1 MSCTGCSTKFGLLTR
16 EHSCP
21 NCQFSHCARCL
32 NSAILVPRLRKEKKV
47 CRKCFEALSKVGG
60 HSPEDSREPPAA
72 LQKRLDALMH
82 KPNNGGSAA
91 PKSGPEVE
99 EIEHRL
105 RKLQQDSREVIPI
118 HADIEDRL
126 AKLKG
131 VDVSYYR
138 QAPITV
144 YKDNRTDAE
153 KASDLFKQT
162 MGLVAI
168 DIRRTNVIKASVDEM
183 ESRLARLR
191 STEKDPPGEAE
202 AEPPSEPAK
211 RGDMTDDEA
220 RLVQL
225 SQPKAP
231 EEEVP
236 VDEVARL
243 IGRELKAATEA
254 AKAGLADLQKD
265 EELMAQLRAMETKKS
280 ATSKGAEEEGEESD
294 DSGAAADIVA
304 QILEESRLEELE
316 VEEELGLPKPGE
328 GPSEDKE
335 LPWCVICNKDA
346 VLRCHGCSDDLYCQW
361 CYREFHDTEP
371 HRTSAFKK

>member
-1 MSCTGCSTKFGLLTR
+1 MSDGNCINRGICS
-16 EHSCP
+16 
-21 NCQFSHCARCL
+21 
-32 NSAILVPRLRKEKKV
+32 I
-47 CRKCFEALSKVGG
+47 
-60 HSPEDSREPPAA
+60 
-72 LQKRLDALMH
+72 
-82 KPNNGGSAA
+82 
-91 PKSGPEVE
+91 
-99 EIEHRL
+99 
-105 RKLQQDSREVIPI
+105 EVIPI

-138 QAPITV
+138 QAPITGEVVSVDEGGLVRQEGRQEPCHGLSKV

-202 AEPPSEPAK
+202 AEPPRFTFPRQRAHRGLESHRREQNQRCKGRRRANTTDDDCATEAK
-211 RGDMTDDEA
+211 RKREA
-220 RLVQL
+220 RRRLHSTPAEQFAGATARFRREFVENL
-225 SQPKAP
+225 FGVTCAVATDSVKPA
-231 EEEVP
+231 EGTRRRGSR
-236 VDEVARL
+236 DEVARL

-328 GPSEDKE
+328 
-335 LPWCVICNKDA
+335 
-346 VLRCHGCSDDLYCQW
+346 
-361 CYREFHDTEP
+361 
-371 HRTSAFKK
+371 